1 MDGFSSYVFLGVGVA
16 ISVLGFFLKKEARKT
31 EDMSKRIGTLEMLLA
46 KNDVRDC
53 ERWAVAHK
61 LMKTGERTVSN
72 SMTGLE
78 SWERENEIRH

>member
-1 MDGFSSYVFLGVGVA
+1 MMDGFSSYVFLGVGVA

-61 LMKTGERTVSN
+61 LMEDR
-72 SMTGLE
+72 
-78 SWERENEIRH
+78 REDCIKLYDRLGKLGAGK